1 MVGAHGTGNRGR
13 AAPMNMQLN
22 VRRVRFGRGLRWL
35 PAGAELLFAN
45 PAPLAGVAALWLL
58 VSLIAVVPV
67 IGQGLLA
74 VLTPLLT
81 AGVLKACADIAA
93 GRRPVPTTLFAAWSD
108 PQKRGALLLVGL
120 WGIAG
125 SVIAVSILAVWLG
138 AQLEPEQLEAAMASP
153 ETLATTLA
161 ETAIGGGL
169 LLAALAMAIVMA
181 SMYFAIPLIMFGRA
195 PVLASLFTS
204 IRAVLFNFTA
214 FLGLGVAVVL
224 FVGALGL
231 VMLVLASV
239 LGIALGQFGAMLI
252 QVLFLLMT
260 MFIQMVMA
268 ATQYVAFRDVFEL
281 PGDEKGDRDGDD
293 DQLLA

>member
-1 MVGAHGTGNRGR
+1 
-13 AAPMNMQLN
+13 MNLQIN
-22 VRRVRFGRGLRWL
+22 IRRIRFGRGLRWL
-35 PAGAELLFAN
+35 PAGAELLFSN

-81 AGVLKACADIAA
+81 AGALAACAEVAA

-120 WGIAG
+120 WGIFG
-125 SVIAVSILAVWLG
+125 SVIAVSILALWLG

-153 ETLATTLA
+153 EMLAAALA

-169 LLAALAMAIVMA
+169 VLAALAMAVVMA

-195 PVLASLFTS
+195 PVMASLLTS

-214 FLGLGVAVVL
+214 FLGLGVAMVL

-281 PGDEKGDRDGDD
+281 PGDREDNGEDD
-293 DQLLA
+293 DNQLLA

>member
-1 MVGAHGTGNRGR
+1 
-13 AAPMNMQLN
+13 MNIRVDM
-22 VRRVRFGRGLRWL
+22 RRVRFKRGLRWL
-35 PAGAELLFAN
+35 PAGAELLFSN

-58 VSLIAVVPV
+58 VSLIAIIPLV
-67 IGQGLLA
+67 GQGLLA

-120 WGIAG
+120 WGILG
-125 SVIAVSILAVWLG
+125 SVIAISILAVWLG

-153 ETLATTLA
+153 ETLAAVLA
-161 ETAIGGGL
+161 DTAIGGGL
-169 LLAALAMAIVMA
+169 ILAALTMALVMA

-195 PVLASLFTS
+195 PVMASLLTS
-204 IRAVLFNFTA
+204 IRAVLHNFTA
-214 FLGLGVAVVL
+214 FLGLGIAVVL
-224 FVGALGL
+224 FVVALGL
-231 VMLVLASV
+231 IMLVLASV

-268 ATQYVAFRDVFEL
+268 ATQYVAFRDVFGM
-281 PGDEKGDRDGDD
+281 PGDGEGDQKED

>member
-1 MVGAHGTGNRGR
+1 
-13 AAPMNMQLN
+13 MNIRVDM
-22 VRRVRFGRGLRWL
+22 RRVRFKRGLRWL

-58 VSLIAVVPV
+58 VSLIAIVPLV
-67 IGQGLLA
+67 GQGLLA

-120 WGIAG
+120 WGILG
-125 SVIAVSILAVWLG
+125 SVIAISILAVWLG

-153 ETLATTLA
+153 EALAAVLA
-161 ETAIGGGL
+161 DTAIGGGL
-169 LLAALAMAIVMA
+169 ILAALTMAMVMA
-181 SMYFAIPLIMFGRA
+181 SMYFAIPLIMFGRT
-195 PVLASLFTS
+195 PVMASLLTS
-204 IRAVLFNFTA
+204 IRAVLHNFTA
-214 FLGLGVAVVL
+214 FLGLGIAVVL
-224 FVGALGL
+224 FVVALGL
-231 VMLVLASV
+231 IMLVLASV

-281 PGDEKGDRDGDD
+281 PGDGEDDRGDD

>member
-1 MVGAHGTGNRGR
+1 
-13 AAPMNMQLN
+13 MNGQVNM
-22 VRRVRFGRGLRWL
+22 RRIRFGRGLRWL
-35 PAGAELLFAN
+35 PAGAELIFSN

-81 AGVLKACADIAA
+81 AGVLKACADIGA
-93 GRRPVPTTLFAAWSD
+93 GRRPLPTTLFAAWSD
-108 PQKRGALLLVGL
+108 PQKRGSLLLVGL
-120 WGIAG
+120 WGIFG
-125 SVIAVSILAVWLG
+125 SVIAVSILAIWLG

-153 ETLATTLA
+153 ETLAATLA

-169 LLAALAMAIVMA
+169 ILAALAMAVVMA
-181 SMYFAIPLIMFGRA
+181 SMYFAIPLIMFGRT
-195 PVLASLFTS
+195 PVMASLLASV
-204 IRAVLFNFTA
+204 RAVLFNFTA
-214 FLGLGVAVVL
+214 FLGLGIAVVL

-231 VMLVLASV
+231 IMLVLASV
-239 LGIALGQFGAMLI
+239 LSIALGQLGTMLI

-260 MFIQMVMA
+260 MFIQMMMA
-268 ATQYVAFRDVFEL
+268 ATQYVAFRDVFQL
-281 PGDEKGDRDGDD
+281 PEDREDDGEEDD

>member
-1 MVGAHGTGNRGR
+1 
-13 AAPMNMQLN
+13 MNIR
-22 VRRVRFGRGLRWL
+22 VDIRRVRFTRGLRWL

-58 VSLIAVVPV
+58 VSLIAIVPLV
-67 IGQGLLA
+67 GQGLLA

-120 WGIAG
+120 WGILG
-125 SVIAVSILAVWLG
+125 SVIAISILAVWLG

-153 ETLATTLA
+153 EALAAVLA
-161 ETAIGGGL
+161 DTAIGGGL
-169 LLAALAMAIVMA
+169 ILAALTMAMVMA
-181 SMYFAIPLIMFGRA
+181 SMYFAIPLIMFGRT
-195 PVLASLFTS
+195 PVMASLLTS
-204 IRAVLFNFTA
+204 IRAVLHNFTA
-214 FLGLGVAVVL
+214 FLGLGIAVVL
-224 FVGALGL
+224 FVVALGL
-231 VMLVLASV
+231 IMLVLASV

-281 PGDEKGDRDGDD
+281 PGDGEDDRGDD